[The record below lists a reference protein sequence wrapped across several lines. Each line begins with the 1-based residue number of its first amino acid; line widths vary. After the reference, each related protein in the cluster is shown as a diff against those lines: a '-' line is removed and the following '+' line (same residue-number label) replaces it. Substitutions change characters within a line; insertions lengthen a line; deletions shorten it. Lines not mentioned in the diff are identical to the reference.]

1 MCPLPLYPETTYLDS
16 ARLLV
21 LAADA
26 ADTAAMYM
34 FLLLYRQLVFSDT
47 GDLPGVPRDQSRVS
61 DAELL
66 KLKKEIRDIS
76 SSHLGQCFKYGSVEQ
91 SSISDADREKW
102 SKTKQDIVLQV
113 ALRAKEAQVG
123 SSSRSLASA
132 DSHLSHFHA
141 PDERVL
147 KLAERWAETHVRP
160 NSALSTML
168 KNRVRD
174 AVFNQVISIAY
185 PPRDSLA
192 PHVKTAENGA
202 STPSSL
208 ASGMEPLADE
218 IRSLAERLSR
228 LAHIH
233 LGVYLPLYEQEDI
246 LSTITNASP

>member
-1 MCPLPLYPETTYLDS
+1 LYPETTYLDS

-21 LAADA
+21 LAVDA
-26 ADTAAMYM
+26 ADTTAMCM

-47 GDLPGVPRDQSRVS
+47 GDLPCVSQNQSRVS

-76 SSHLGQCFKYGSVEQ
+76 SSHLGQCFKCGGVEQ
-91 SSISDADREKW
+91 SSIPDVDREKW
-102 SKTKQDIVLQV
+102 NKTKQDIVLQV

-123 SSSRSLASA
+123 SSSRPHSA
-132 DSHLSHFHA
+132 DGNTPHFHA
-141 PDERVL
+141 PDERML
-147 KLAERWAETHVRP
+147 KLAERWSETHVRP
-160 NSALSTML
+160 NSALGTML
-168 KNRVRD
+168 MNRIRD
-174 AVFNQVISIAY
+174 AVFNQVLAVAY
-185 PPRDSLA
+185 PPRGSLHSHTKAAESEA
-192 PHVKTAENGA
+192 PA
-202 STPSSL
+202 PSNL

-246 LSTITNASP
+246 SSVVTT

>member
-1 MCPLPLYPETTYLDS
+1 MYPLPLYPETTYLDS

-76 SSHLGQCFKYGSVEQ
+76 SSHLGQCFKYGNLEQ
-91 SSISDADREKW
+91 SSIPDADREKW

-113 ALRAKEAQVG
+113 ALRAKEAQFG
-123 SSSRSLASA
+123 SASCPRSSV
-132 DSHLSHFHA
+132 DSHTPHFHA
-141 PDERVL
+141 PDERML
-147 KLAERWAETHVRP
+147 RLAERWSETHVRP
-160 NSALSTML
+160 NSALGTML
-168 KNRVRD
+168 KNKIRD
-174 AVFNQVISIAY
+174 AVFSQVLAVAY
-185 PPRDSLA
+185 PPRDSLPPHTKGAEIGVPA
-192 PHVKTAENGA
+192 P
-202 STPSSL
+202 SCL

-218 IRSLAERLSR
+218 IRSLAERLAR

-246 LSTITNASP
+246 LSAITTASA

>member
-1 MCPLPLYPETTYLDS
+1 MCPLPLYPETTYLDN

-47 GDLPGVPRDQSRVS
+47 GDLPGIPRDQSRVS

-76 SSHLGQCFKYGSVEQ
+76 SSHLGQWFKYGNMEE

-102 SKTKQDIVLQV
+102 SKIKQDIVLQV

-123 SSSRSLASA
+123 SPTRPHPSA
-132 DSHLSHFHA
+132 DNYIPPFHA

-147 KLAERWAETHVRP
+147 KLAERWCETHVQP

-168 KNRVRD
+168 KNKIRD
-174 AVFNQVISIAY
+174 AVFNQVLAVAY
-185 PPRDSLA
+185 PPRDSFP
-192 PHVKTAENGA
+192 PHIKTAENGV
-202 STPSSL
+202 STPPSL

-228 LAHIH
+228 LAQIH
-233 LGVYLPLYEQEDI
+233 LGVYLPLYEHKDI
-246 LSTITNASP
+246 LSGITIASA

>member
-26 ADTAAMYM
+26 DETAAMYM

-47 GDLPGVPRDQSRVS
+47 GDLPGVSRDQSRVS

-66 KLKKEIRDIS
+66 KLKKEIRDITP
-76 SSHLGQCFKYGSVEQ
+76 SHLGQCFKYGNMER

-102 SKTKQDIVLQV
+102 NKTKQDIVLQV
-113 ALRAKEAQVG
+113 ALRAKQAQN
-123 SSSRSLASA
+123 SSSNRSHSSA
-132 DSHLSHFHA
+132 DGHLPHYHA

-147 KLAERWAETHVRP
+147 KLAERWAETHVQP
-160 NSALSTML
+160 NSTLSTML
-168 KNRVRD
+168 KNRIRD
-174 AVFNQVISIAY
+174 AVFNQVIAIAY
-185 PPRDSLA
+185 PPRDSLP
-192 PHVKTAENGA
+192 PHIRATENGA
-202 STPSSL
+202 SAPSSL

-246 LSTITNASP
+246 LSTITTASA

>member
-26 ADTAAMYM
+26 DETLAIYM
-34 FLLLYRQLVFSDT
+34 FSLLYRQLVFSDT
-47 GDLPGVPRDQSRVS
+47 GDLSAVSRDQSRVS

-76 SSHLGQCFKYGSVEQ
+76 PSHLGQCFKYGNMEQ

-113 ALRAKEAQVG
+113 ALRAKQAQSG
-123 SSSRSLASA
+123 SSSRPRSSA
-132 DSHLSHFHA
+132 DGHLPHLHA

-160 NSALSTML
+160 SSALSTML
-168 KNRVRD
+168 KNRIRD
-174 AVFNQVISIAY
+174 AVFNQVIAIAY
-185 PPRDSLA
+185 PPRDSFP
-192 PHVKTAENGA
+192 PHIKTAENGA
-202 STPSSL
+202 SAPSL

-246 LSTITNASP
+246 LSAITIASA